1 MGALADLGG
10 VTASFA
16 PGIVGGIAGGVAG
29 FTGTGLKFAGD
40 IKRDGFDWGDVG
52 RGLVNLAFDVAAV
65 PASLLPG
72 ADNAIKASKF
82 VKTIK
87 NIGQPIL
94 K

>member
-10 VTASFA
+10 VAASFA
-16 PGIVGGIAGGVAG
+16 PGIVGGVAGGLTG
-29 FTGTGLKFAGD
+29 LTGTTLKFVGD
-40 IKRDGFDWGDVG
+40 IKRDGFDWGDVR

-87 NIGQPIL
+87 NIGQPVL